1 MDQDKTERVVMLLQ
15 LMRREEGRNA
25 LRLLSH
31 SLMDHLFSSSQPAT
45 HVHVVRAC
53 LRACVRARGPIGV
66 CQGPDRGP
74 AALGRVRTVLASAN
88 LGSLH
93 HDGREPWQLHDLV
106 SPDVLVG

>member
-53 LRACVRARGPIGV
+53 LRACVLACVRACKGTHWSLPGP
-66 CQGPDRGP
+66 R
-74 AALGRVRTVLASAN
+74 
-88 LGSLH
+88 
-93 HDGREPWQLHDLV
+93 PWTCCTWTR
-106 SPDVLVG
+106 